1 MATSKTPKSNA
12 QYVVECKFCENFYVE
27 FYCRNCGDEMC
38 ENCHDSHIKH
48 PTFSGHIT
56 VPYHLRHIAGIPCRD
71 HPNQFYDQGCKTCS
85 IPICSECKIRSHL
98 SHTPTDLNTVCDLA
112 KRVIQEGLK
121 QMQIRKRE
129 IDTSINYNRGLVFN
143 HIQDFTQAKVN
154 LKSRAKELKSC
165 IDGILST
172 SIEEVENQ
180 EMLHRRS
187 FKECFGELKRQ
198 SEKLGEK
205 IRSCEISLDT
215 LDPISLTF
223 YRKNTAWNGIF
234 RPFTSK
240 TKIPKIT
247 RIMPKALDQYN
258 MECLFGAL
266 CFEEEILGQK
276 EEISPANRPHTAV
289 PKPVAVPRPLVEEGQ
304 FPHRHIPKTRRE
316 RDERKRP
323 ISASF
328 RSPENLK
335 RYGMG
340 LLEIPSQ
347 LGEFKSCSNFLF
359 HIVYSEQLS
368 CVYVSGDKSNVYAYW
383 NVLEVK
389 NPSSKLKIIDVSHEP
404 NGLAIGFNNCL
415 VYSVGYYGVFEIG
428 RNINSDPK
436 RVVSETVQSTG
447 RLIFNKEGYTVHG
460 VFYTMSG
467 EYLICMIP
475 YNNNNRAA
483 VVKVDVHKKVK
494 RECMFICNSKKEP
507 LFSRPTF
514 VCENRVNQNICVS
527 DYDMK
532 VIVLTSRG
540 DFVFN
545 YTGQQPVIKRTPFS
559 PRGIACD
566 GRGNILVAD
575 VGNDLVHMLRSNG
588 EFITYILS
596 SISPVSRPWG
606 ICVDSENRI
615 WLVEENTDS
624 EYVKSFT
631 KFKVFQIYKT
641 IARS

>member
-1 MATSKTPKSNA
+1 M
-12 QYVVECKFCENFYVE
+12 
-27 FYCRNCGDEMC
+27 
-38 ENCHDSHIKH
+38 
-48 PTFSGHIT
+48 
-56 VPYHLRHIAGIPCRD
+56 
-71 HPNQFYDQGCKTCS
+71 
-85 IPICSECKIRSHL
+85 
-98 SHTPTDLNTVCDLA
+98 
-112 KRVIQEGLK
+112 
-121 QMQIRKRE
+121 
-129 IDTSINYNRGLVFN
+129 
-143 HIQDFTQAKVN
+143 
-154 LKSRAKELKSC
+154 
-165 IDGILST
+165 
-172 SIEEVENQ
+172 
-180 EMLHRRS
+180 
-187 FKECFGELKRQ
+187 
-198 SEKLGEK
+198 
-205 IRSCEISLDT
+205 
-215 LDPISLTF
+215 
-223 YRKNTAWNGIF
+223 
-234 RPFTSK
+234 
-240 TKIPKIT
+240 
-247 RIMPKALDQYN
+247 
-258 MECLFGAL
+258 
-266 CFEEEILGQK
+266 
-276 EEISPANRPHTAV
+276 
-289 PKPVAVPRPLVEEGQ
+289 
-304 FPHRHIPKTRRE
+304 
-316 RDERKRP
+316 
-323 ISASF
+323 
-328 RSPENLK
+328 
-335 RYGMG
+335 
-340 LLEIPSQ
+340 
-347 LGEFKSCSNFLF
+347 
-359 HIVYSEQLS
+359 S

-436 RVVSETVQSTG
+436 RPVSETVQSTG
-447 RLIFNKEGYTVHG
+447 RLIFHKEGYTVHG

-475 YNNNNRAA
+475 YNNNNLAA
-483 VVKVDVHKKVK
+483 VVKVDVHKKEK
-494 RECMFICNSKKEP
+494 RECMFIFNSKKEP
-507 LFSRPTF
+507 LFSRPAF

-559 PRGIACD
+559 PQGIACD

-575 VGNDLVHMLRSNG
+575 VGNDVVHMLKSNG